1 MLFDMREV
9 GTCLITGQAAG
20 VAAALAVKNDCG
32 IRALDTEQL
41 RSILKERGAYIH

>member
-1 MLFDMREV
+1 MKHYDIVVCGGGM
-9 GTCLITGQAAG
+9 AG